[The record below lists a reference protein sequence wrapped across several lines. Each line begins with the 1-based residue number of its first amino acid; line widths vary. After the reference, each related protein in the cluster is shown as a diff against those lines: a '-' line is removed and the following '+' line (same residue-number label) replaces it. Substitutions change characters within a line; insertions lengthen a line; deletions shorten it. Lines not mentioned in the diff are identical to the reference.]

1 MILPKEKLL
10 RWRRNDP
17 RDWAKYKKLRNTINK
32 NIKTSK
38 ASYYSNAFGQS
49 EGNPRKTRQTIR
61 AYLPSH
67 QQYNGERTEVGWL
80 PILVTFLM
88 LFMSIFQQLGAALP
102 MTFVQII
109 IIIWCY
115 DVNVRPPVRT
125 DAGGGG
131 RELDVSPS
139 GKEYVIAEVKFSIS
153 SNSLVS
159 AVNHMAART
168 FREKK
173 KQQRQ
178 KRVFLS
184 TKSLVSTFA

>member
-1 MILPKEKLL
+1 MLSVNLKVILGKRGKPLTSLLAVAPTIQRWKNWSWMIPL
-10 RWRRNDP
+10 
-17 RDWAKYKKLRNTINK
+17 
-32 NIKTSK
+32 
-38 ASYYSNAFGQS
+38 F
-49 EGNPRKTRQTIR
+49 
-61 AYLPSH
+61 
-67 QQYNGERTEVGWL
+67 
-80 PILVTFLM
+80 PILVAFLM
-88 LFMSIFQQLGAALP
+88 LFMSIFQQLGVALP
-102 MTFVQII
+102 MTFVQMI

-131 RELDVSPS
+131 RESDVSPS

-173 KQQRQ
+173 NNNDKNES
-178 KRVFLS
+178 FFPLN
-184 TKSLVSTFA
+184 F